1 LTLAASG
8 SSWLAARQRLRPGSG
23 HVVAI
28 AGPGLARAQHE
39 VAGVSAAWP
48 SAQQLVGADATGP
61 AVLSAIDG
69 ADLVHIAAH
78 GRHQRDSPLFSSIN
92 LADGPVVGYDLD
104 RLRQPPQTA
113 VLSACELGQATA
125 RPGDEALGLTRA
137 LLHSGTSTVISGV
150 AKVSDAGAAALM
162 IDYHQRLSHGHP
174 PAVALAAS
182 LQAAPEPLPFVCFGA
197 GW

>member
-1 LTLAASG
+1 
-8 SSWLAARQRLRPGSG
+8 
-23 HVVAI
+23 
-28 AGPGLARAQHE
+28 
-39 VAGVSAAWP
+39 
-48 SAQQLVGADATGP
+48 
-61 AVLSAIDG
+61 
-69 ADLVHIAAH
+69 
-78 GRHQRDSPLFSSIN
+78 
-92 LADGPVVGYDLD
+92 
-104 RLRQPPQTA
+104 